1 MMWDV
6 IIFIVVY
13 LYFNIFIKV
22 VCIFFILLDLL
33 YDFFWNKNNI
43 FLNVFEYCNW
53 NYYDIYKVIYGIDKV
68 IYDIYE
74 GIYDIYEGIYG
85 VIGWMDVN

>member
-1 MMWDV
+1 MYFFYFIRF
-6 IIFIVVY
+6 IIWI
-13 LYFNIFIKV
+13 
-22 VCIFFILLDLL
+22 
-33 YDFFWNKNNI
+33 FWNDNNI

-53 NYYDIYKVIYGIDKV
+53 NYYDIYKVIYDIDKV